1 MQSFSARLEELRQS
15 YAVQLVE
22 QAAQMVVIWQM
33 IEAGT
38 ATPAVIEDIR
48 RIVHNLAGTGSTF
61 GFPEVSRTA
70 QALEA
75 VLRNY
80 VQSDGGDPEIIAE
93 MGFLVRGLQRIAS
106 GETDSVRMDTP
117 THHVATIV
125 RVYFLCR
132 DQEAGEAL
140 ISQVAS
146 SGYETHL
153 CTRVDDLLQL
163 AYTTLPNALVL
174 DMHFLEL
181 PETRL
186 KLERLRHMGS
196 VTIPLIVISPRG
208 DFESRLQAVRAGG
221 SAYLTQ
227 PIDIVLLLGMLDQL
241 SDHQHSEP
249 YRVLIVDDS
258 QILAETYATI
268 LNAAGMRVSTISDPT
283 TVSGVLQDVQPD
295 LILMDMYMPGC
306 EGRELAAVL
315 RQQPELQNIP
325 IVFLS
330 AETDRMAQIAALN
343 QGGDDFL
350 TKPIDSDHLVAAVT
364 SRIRRARRMRSQM
377 VRDSLTGL
385 YNHNVTEELLAREVS
400 RARRN
405 KSMLT
410 MVLID
415 LDHFNQVNS
424 RYGHAAGDRVLK
436 SLARMLQQRLRTSD
450 LVGRYGGEEFL
461 VLMPDTDGQSALGVI
476 DTLRKRFTQVD
487 HQAGSEEF
495 HVTFSG
501 GVAVL
506 QPLGT
511 ATTLIESADIALYQA
526 KHHGRNQ
533 LVLSTRALFREDV
546 PSQGTPLRESDSSM
560 ILGVRAQV
568 LVVDDD
574 PYERELLDHW
584 LRAVNY
590 DVHLASLGREAIEM
604 AARVNPDIILLDVL
618 MPDMDGMEV
627 LDSLRASG
635 CDAAVVL
642 TTAYGSER
650 IAVNA
655 MRRGADDYL
664 RKPIL
669 AEELQTVLERN
680 LERLRL
686 RRQNSALQRELEEQR
701 QQLEVELAR
710 AARVQ
715 SDLLPRQ
722 MPRLPGFTLAARC
735 IPARQ
740 VGGDFY
746 DWHSPG
752 PGLLN
757 LTFGDVMGKGMPAA
771 LLMTTV
777 RAVMRS
783 VGRQTPPLV
792 NLRYALTALDSDLNH
807 ARAFVTMFHAQLDL
821 VSRRLTFID
830 AGHGLV
836 FVRRAGGEVETLG
849 PRGVPLGV
857 PSREPYAQGEVQLY
871 PGDALILFSDGLL
884 DTWPALADNHLI
896 LAELLSDDVQAPAMV
911 ERILA
916 LPALVGSVID
926 DLTVV
931 ALACSAEPSPS

>member
-1 MQSFSARLEELRQS
+1 MQSFSARFEELRQS
-15 YAVQLVE
+15 YAAQLVE
-22 QAAQMVVIWQM
+22 KAAQMAASWNV

-38 ATPAVIEDIR
+38 ATPAIIEDLQR
-48 RIVHNLAGTGSTF
+48 VAHNLAGTGSTF
-61 GFPEVSRTA
+61 GFPDVSSTA
-70 QALEA
+70 HALEA
-75 VLRNY
+75 AVRSY
-80 VQSDGGDPEIIAE
+80 AHADGHMPEIIAE
-93 MGFLVRGLQRIAS
+93 IGYLVRGLQQIAAGGS
-106 GETDSVRMDTP
+106 SPIHVGSP
-117 THHVATIV
+117 THHSATMARI
-125 RVYFLCR
+125 YFLS
-132 DQEAGEAL
+132 DDLDGGEVLA
-140 ISQVAS
+140 SQVANF
-146 SGYETHL
+146 GYETRL
-153 CTRVDDLLQL
+153 CASADDLLQI
-163 AYTTLPNALVL
+163 AHTNPPDALVL
-174 DMHFLEL
+174 DMRFLEHT
-181 PETRL
+181 ETRS
-186 KLERLRHMGS
+186 KVDRLRHAGG
-196 VTIPLIVISPRG
+196 TTLPLIVIAPRG

-221 SAYLTQ
+221 SAYFTL
-227 PIDIVLLLGMLDQL
+227 PIDIGLLVDQLDQL
-241 SDHQHSEP
+241 TERQRPEP

-258 QILAETYATI
+258 QLLAETYATF
-268 LNAAGMRVSTISDPT
+268 LNAAGMQSTIITDPT
-283 TVSGVLQDVQPD
+283 TVSGLLHEVQPD

-315 RQQPELQNIP
+315 RQQPELHSIP

-330 AETDRMAQIAALN
+330 AETDRAAQLAALH

-350 TKPIDSDHLVAAVT
+350 TKPIDPDHLVAAVT
-364 SRIRRARRMRSQM
+364 SRIRRARVMRSQM
-377 VRDSLTGL
+377 IRDGLTGL
-385 YNHNVTEELLAREVS
+385 FNHSVTEDLLSREVS

-405 KSMLT
+405 KSPLT

-415 LDHFNQVNS
+415 IDHFKVVND

-450 LVGRYGGEEFL
+450 LIGRYGGEEFV

-476 DTLRKRFTQVD
+476 DTVRERFAQVS
-487 HQAGSEEF
+487 HRAGPEEF
-495 HVTFSG
+495 FVTFSG
-501 GVAVL
+501 GVALL
-506 QPLGT
+506 QSFGDAAALS
-511 ATTLIESADIALYQA
+511 ESADIALYQA

-533 LVLSTRALFREDV
+533 LVLATRTLFREEV
-546 PSQGTPLRESDSSM
+546 PRQTSPLRMADSAM
-560 ILGVRAQV
+560 ILGDRAQV

-574 PYERELLDHW
+574 PYVRELLEHW
-584 LRAVNY
+584 LSAASY
-590 DVHLASLGREAIEM
+590 DVRLASLGREAMDM
-604 AARVNPDIILLDVL
+604 AAQMNPDLVLLDVL
-618 MPDMDGMEV
+618 MPDVDGLEV
-627 LDSLRASG
+627 LDHLRASG

-686 RRQNSALQRELEEQR
+686 RRQNSALQRQLEEQR

-715 SDLLPRQ
+715 TDLLPRQ

-821 VSRRLTFID
+821 VSRRLSFID

-857 PSREPYAQGEVQLY
+857 PSREPYAQGEVQLN

-896 LAELLSDDVQAPAMV
+896 LAELLSDDVEAPAMV
-911 ERILA
+911 DRILA

-931 ALACSAEPSPS
+931 ALSCTAV